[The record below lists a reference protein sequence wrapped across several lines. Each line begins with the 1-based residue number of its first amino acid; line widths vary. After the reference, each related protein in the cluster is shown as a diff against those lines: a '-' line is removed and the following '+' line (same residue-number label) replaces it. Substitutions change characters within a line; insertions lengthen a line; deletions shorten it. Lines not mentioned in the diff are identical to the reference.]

1 MALIAETNHHHI
13 VEFAAHLAVWAERGG
28 SVDLCAHIDVSFFA
42 GGERSA
48 NAASLHDFGISADVD
63 GAFGDVEEST
73 FDPSALLDEYF
84 RSAVLEESIADD
96 RVGGAEPLRLASG
109 GKHLEVGCELFAVFN
124 ENVVEKRQLVGSRR
138 QVSRCG
144 DVFLFEI
151 VLRAA
156 ESNHLLLFAI
166 AVAERFAQV
175 ELHNSLGEHW
185 RRQDVRCNEYVVLS
199 GTRRELVLEIIGSD
213 VRDRSVVAE

>member
-1 MALIAETNHHHI
+1 MALVAEANHHYI
-13 VEFAAHLAVWAERGG
+13 IEFAAHLAVRAERGG
-28 SVDLCAHIDVSFFA
+28 TVDLCAHIDVSFFA
-42 GGERSA
+42 GSERSA

-63 GAFGDVEEST
+63 GALGDIEKST
-73 FDPSALLDEYF
+73 FDPSAFFDEYF

-138 QVSRCG
+138 QVSRG
-144 DVFLFEI
+144 SDVFLFEI
-151 VLRAA
+151 VLRTA

-199 GTRRELVLEIIGSD
+199 GTRRELVLEIIGCD